1 MFQFI
6 QLGQEILRNHHN
18 RNVNVVDFVHH
29 QNDYPYQPKAI
40 SRILGG
46 FMKKTLLATVSVL
59 GAAAVMLPGLARA
72 DSVSDLQ
79 VQMQIIEGQIKT
91 LQAHSRSLTPS
102 GRTQLEEVQTEVSQ
116 MKVQL
121 DEIKAQPPANSVGAY
136 PYPGL
141 PPAAPG
147 TGVAFNGGTG
157 PVGPKV
163 IKPLVGGI
171 LLYQGNGSAFF
182 IDGTLDG
189 GIRDDFGAGHSTLAV
204 QSGAARAS
212 RLALEGYQNIGQY
225 LGVNLRAVGVLEA
238 GFNINTGYGSSNAP
252 GVATGAFTFGRE
264 SYAGIGND
272 EIGYI
277 DFGRQYS
284 PLWATVASPT
294 ADPFGGNFLGG
305 IVAIDPT
312 LALNSRVSNAIIY
325 NYNYT
330 WEGMIDPAPSH
341 GLGFAAMYA
350 PGQQHSGTKTNP
362 VANGQQLGAMV
373 SYGTKLFFVDAG
385 YNQIDGYNS
394 TDTAYTASYL
404 ATYPSDK
411 TALKE
416 FSTAGSLLT
425 PLGRVFAQIG
435 VQYNGRNKAKPDA
448 IDQDYWFVGFAAPTF
463 KHQLLRFSYGTFY
476 NHDQTYK
483 GTTKQAQYSVAQ
495 ASYEYDLVQVPGTA
509 LYVDGLIID
518 NNKYSAQGI
527 LGGADVSGP
536 YPTLVTDDGAT
547 EYGATAETLAMGI
560 RYIF

>member
-1 MFQFI
+1 M
-6 QLGQEILRNHHN
+6 
-18 RNVNVVDFVHH
+18 
-29 QNDYPYQPKAI
+29 
-40 SRILGG
+40 
-46 FMKKTLLATVSVL
+46 
-59 GAAAVMLPGLARA
+59 
-72 DSVSDLQ
+72 
-79 VQMQIIEGQIKT
+79 QMQIIESQIKT
-91 LQAHSRSLTPS
+91 LQAHSSSMSSSSLA
-102 GRTQLEEVQTEVSQ
+102 QLHEVQQEVAQ

-121 DEIKAQPPANSVGAY
+121 DQVKAQPPVSSTAAAGAY

-141 PPAAPG
+141 PAAAPG

-163 IKPLVGGI
+163 IKPEVGGV
-171 LLYQGNGSAFF
+171 LLYAGNGSAFF

-225 LGVNLRAVGVLEA
+225 LGVDLRAVGVLEA
-238 GFNINTGYGSSNAP
+238 GLAINTGLGASNPSAAGS
-252 GVATGAFTFGRE
+252 AFDFGRE

-305 IVAIDPT
+305 IVALNPT
-312 LALNSRVSNAIIY
+312 LAVNSRVSNAIIY

-330 WEGMIDPAPSH
+330 WEGMIDPAPAH

-350 PGQQHSGTKTNP
+350 PGQQHATTATNP
-362 VANGQQLGAMV
+362 VSNGQQLGVMA

-394 TDTAYTASYL
+394 TDTPYTANY
-404 ATYPSDK
+404 APVYPTDK
-411 TALKE
+411 TSLKE

-425 PLGRVFAQIG
+425 PFGRVFAQIG
-435 VQYNGRNKAKPDA
+435 TEYDGRNKSKPDA
-448 IDQDYWFVGFAAPTF
+448 IDQTYWFVGFAAPTF
-463 KHQLLRFSYGTFY
+463 KHQLLRFSYGTMY
-476 NHDQTYK
+476 NHDATYTFK
-483 GTTKQAQYSVAQ
+483 GKSSTKEAEYSVAQ

-509 LYVDGLIID
+509 LYIDGLIID

-527 LGGADVSGP
+527 LGAAYIGSG
-536 YPTLVTDDGAT
+536 YPTVLTTDDGAT
-547 EYGATAETLAMGI
+547 EYGGTAETLAMGI

>member
-1 MFQFI
+1 
-6 QLGQEILRNHHN
+6 
-18 RNVNVVDFVHH
+18 
-29 QNDYPYQPKAI
+29 
-40 SRILGG
+40 
-46 FMKKTLLATVSVL
+46 MKRVFLVTASAFGL
-59 GAAAVMLPGLARA
+59 AAAMAPGFARA

-79 VQMQIIEGQIKT
+79 VQLQIIEGQIKT
-91 LQAHSRSLTPS
+91 LQAHSSSLSSS

-116 MKVQL
+116 LKMQL
-121 DEIKAQPPANSVGAY
+121 DEVKAQPPVSGTAAAGAY

-163 IKPLVGGI
+163 IKPLVGGV
-171 LLYQGNGSAFF
+171 LLYAGNGSAFF

-204 QSGAARAS
+204 QEGAARAS

-225 LGVNLRAVGVLEA
+225 LGVDLRAVGVLEA
-238 GFNINTGYGSSNAP
+238 GLQINNGFGANNPP
-252 GVATGAFTFGRE
+252 GTSAGAFTFGRE
-264 SYAGIGND
+264 SYVGLGND
-272 EIGYI
+272 EYGYI

-305 IVAIDPT
+305 IVALNPT
-312 LALNSRVSNAIIY
+312 LTVNSRVSNAIIY

-330 WEGMIDPAPSH
+330 WEGMIDPAPAH

-350 PGQQHSGTKTNP
+350 PGQQHSGTDTNP
-362 VANGQQLGAMV
+362 VNNGQQLGVMA

-394 TDTAYTASYL
+394 TITPYTSNYIP
-404 ATYPSDK
+404 TYPNDK
-411 TALKE
+411 TAMKE

-435 VQYNGRNKAKPDA
+435 TEFNGRNKAKPDA
-448 IDQDYWFVGFAAPTF
+448 VDQTYWFVGFAAPTF
-463 KHQLLRFSYGTFY
+463 KHQLLRFSYGTMY
-476 NHDQTYK
+476 NHTATYK
-483 GTTKQAQYSVAQ
+483 GATKEAQYSVAQ
-495 ASYEYDLVQVPGTA
+495 ASYEYDLVQVPGTC
-509 LYVDGLIID
+509 LYIDGLVID

-527 LGGADVSGP
+527 LGAADIGSG
-536 YPTLVTDDGAT
+536 YPTVLTTDGGAT
-547 EYGATAETLAMGI
+547 DYGGTAETLAMGI

>member
-1 MFQFI
+1 
-6 QLGQEILRNHHN
+6 
-18 RNVNVVDFVHH
+18 
-29 QNDYPYQPKAI
+29 
-40 SRILGG
+40 
-46 FMKKTLLATVSVL
+46 MKKTLLATASAL
-59 GAAAVMLPGLARA
+59 GLAAVMLPAFARA

-79 VQMQIIEGQIKT
+79 VQMQIIESQIKT
-91 LQAHSRSLTPS
+91 LQAHSRSMSSASLA
-102 GRTQLEEVQTEVSQ
+102 QLHEVQQEVAQ

-121 DEIKAQPPANSVGAY
+121 DEVKAQPPVSSTAAAGAY

-141 PPAAPG
+141 PAAAPG

-171 LLYQGNGSAFF
+171 LLYAGNGSAFF

-225 LGVNLRAVGVLEA
+225 LGVDLRAVGVLEA
-238 GFNINTGYGSSNAP
+238 GLAINTGLGASNPSSA
-252 GVATGAFTFGRE
+252 GTAFDFGRE

-305 IVAIDPT
+305 IVALNPT
-312 LALNSRVSNAIIY
+312 LAVNSRVSNAIIY

-350 PGQQHSGTKTNP
+350 PGQNHGDTTGTVATAHYP
-362 VANGQQLGAMV
+362 VSNGQQFGAMV

-394 TDTAYTASYL
+394 TDAPYAANYKPAYPFY
-404 ATYPSDK
+404 K

-425 PLGRVFAQIG
+425 PFGRVFAQIG
-435 VQYNGRNKAKPDA
+435 TEYDGRNKATMDA
-448 IDQDYWFVGFAAPTF
+448 IDQTYWFVGFAAPTF
-463 KHQLLRFSYGTFY
+463 KHQLLRFSYGTMY
-476 NHDQTYK
+476 NHDSTYK
-483 GTTKQAQYSVAQ
+483 GKAKEAEYSVAQ

-509 LYVDGLIID
+509 LYVDGLVID

-527 LGGADVSGP
+527 LGAADSTSSSTWLL
-536 YPTLVTDDGAT
+536 PTQLTNDDGT
-547 EYGATAETLAMGI
+547 PQYGGTAETLAMGI

>member
-1 MFQFI
+1 
-6 QLGQEILRNHHN
+6 
-18 RNVNVVDFVHH
+18 
-29 QNDYPYQPKAI
+29 
-40 SRILGG
+40 
-46 FMKKTLLATVSVL
+46 MKKTLLATASAIGLASV
-59 GAAAVMLPGLARA
+59 VLPGLARA

-79 VQMQIIEGQIKT
+79 VQMQIIESQIKT
-91 LQAHSRSLTPS
+91 LQAHSSSMSSSSLA
-102 GRTQLEEVQTEVSQ
+102 QLHAVQQEVAQ

-121 DEIKAQPPANSVGAY
+121 DEVQSAPPPAPVVYA
-136 PYPGL
+136 
-141 PPAAPG
+141 PPP
-147 TGVAFNGGTG
+147 
-157 PVGPKV
+157 PPPPKV
-163 IKPLVGGI
+163 IKPLVGGV
-171 LLYQGNGSAFF
+171 LLYAGNGSAFF
-182 IDGTLDG
+182 IDGTIDG

-204 QSGAARAS
+204 QSGAARAT

-225 LGVNLRAVGVLEA
+225 LGVDLRAVGVLEG
-238 GFNINTGYGSSNAP
+238 GFSINTGIGANNAP
-252 GVATGAFTFGRE
+252 GVAAGAFTFGRE

-305 IVAIDPT
+305 IVAVDPT

-330 WEGMIDPAPSH
+330 WEGMIDPAPAH

-350 PGQQHSGTKTNP
+350 PGQNHATRATPVSPVTNP
-362 VANGQQLGAMV
+362 VNNGQQLGIMA

-385 YNQIDGYNS
+385 YNQIDGINS
-394 TDTAYTASYL
+394 TDTAYTASYT
-404 ATYPSDK
+404 AAYPADK
-411 TALKE
+411 TAMKE

-448 IDQDYWFVGFAAPTF
+448 IDQDYWFVGFVAPTF
-463 KHQLLRFSYGTFY
+463 KHQLLRFSYGTLY

-509 LYVDGLIID
+509 LYIDGLIID

-527 LGGADVSGP
+527 LGAADVGGP
-536 YPTLVTDDGAT
+536 YPTLTTDDGAT
-547 EYGATAETLAMGI
+547 EYGGTAETLAMGI